1 MTPSSLLPALATRA
15 GWLVA
20 ALFTALLALTDWSPL
35 ERLDLVAYDNVEPMF
50 RAEALAPT
58 SVVVAIDEAT
68 LSALGRWPW
77 NRSVHAALIDRLSAA
92 GVVGIGMSILF
103 PESAPGDAEFARAL
117 AASRRVVLPVAPRAG
132 DDADGG
138 IAELLP
144 VQQLAANAAALGH
157 VDVELDADGLAR
169 RSFARAGSGSAR
181 WDALALATLKIARD
195 EPGALTGVGIGA
207 GTGILAG
214 RAGWLHRVSQ
224 RTPWVRDTEL
234 LLPHPDAATAP
245 RVISYFALLDQPG
258 RARQLAGQTVFI
270 GATAGGID
278 GGLATPASPQ
288 GQPMSAVEFH
298 ARAFEALRSGL
309 VYVTAS
315 SGTTLLLSLL
325 FLALPAWLLGR
336 MPLRGAV
343 AVGALVVVP
352 PLASGV
358 ALNALQ
364 LWIPP
369 GAAVLGFLLGYL
381 LWFAQYL
388 RRTRGSLL
396 HARHDADAT
405 LRSIADAV
413 ITIDDNTRV
422 TMINP
427 VAERFTGLRQ
437 REAEGQLIVELL
449 RAHTDLT
456 ADVLGTVLASL
467 KHRQAIRLP
476 DPIPWHSP
484 DGREYA
490 LRLTAT
496 PVGDGARD
504 GEGAV
509 VVLHDV
515 TETLAITARLQHEA
529 THDLLTGLPNRALLL
544 DRLHQALANARRR
557 GTLVALL
564 FVDLDRFKR
573 INDSLGHY
581 VGDRVLQIVAERL
594 QASVRTGD
602 TVARWGGDEFIILM
616 DNLHDESAVIA
627 IARKLLDLLE
637 REVEAEGGTDLVL
650 SCSIGISVGPQ
661 DSSDAQTLLSMA
673 DKAMYRGKIEGGAS
687 YTFYAP
693 EMNTWSRDRLSME
706 SALRHG
712 LSDSEFELFYQPQ
725 IDIVSG
731 RLAGLEALIRWHRPG
746 NGLVRP
752 DVFIGAAEETG
763 IIRNIGEWAIREATA
778 QAARWREEGLNPVP
792 LAVNVSARQCSDMGI
807 VDTIR
812 EALAASGL
820 DPRMLKV
827 ELTESTAMRDPER
840 AAELLARI
848 DALGVGIAVDD
859 FGTGYS
865 SLSLLKRFPISELKI
880 DKSFV
885 GDIAGDNDDAAIVRG
900 TIALAHGL
908 GMKVVAEGVETE
920 PQLGFL
926 ARHGCNVAQGYL
938 FAQPLPAREI
948 RGWLAVPPPHAA
960 RAVRNSHTLH

>member
-1 MTPSSLLPALATRA
+1 MKPPGLLPALGTRA
-15 GWLVA
+15 GWLIA
-20 ALFTALLALTDWSPL
+20 ALFTVLLALTHWSPL
-35 ERLDLVAYDNVEPMF
+35 ERLNLVAYDNIEPVF
-50 RAEALAPT
+50 RAEALAPA

-77 NRSVHAALIDRLSAA
+77 NRAVHAALVDRLSAA
-92 GVVGIGMSILF
+92 GVASIGLSILF

-132 DDADGG
+132 DG
-138 IAELLP
+138 IDSGVTELLP
-144 VQQLAANAAALGH
+144 VPQLASNAAALGH

-169 RSFARAGSGSAR
+169 RTFTRAGSSSAR
-181 WDALALATLKIARD
+181 WNALALATLKIASGEQPAPIANLD
-195 EPGALTGVGIGA
+195 
-207 GTGILAG
+207 AG
-214 RAGWLHRVSQ
+214 RNGWLRLVSL
-224 RTPWVRDTEL
+224 RTPWVREGEL
-234 LLPHPDAATAP
+234 LLPYPDAGTAP
-245 RVISYFALLDQPG
+245 RVISYFALLDQAE
-258 RARQLAGQTVFI
+258 RARPLAGQTVFI

-288 GQPMSAVEFH
+288 GRPMSAVEFH

-315 SGTTLLLSLL
+315 PGTTLALSLL

-343 AVGALVVVP
+343 AVGGLVAVP

-381 LWFAQYL
+381 LWFAQYI
-388 RRTRGSLL
+388 RHKRGSLN

-405 LRSIADAV
+405 LRSITDAV
-413 ITIDDNTRV
+413 ITIDEDTRV

-427 VAERFTGLRQ
+427 VAERFTGLGQ
-437 REAEGQLIVELL
+437 AEAEGQLIGDLL
-449 RAHTDLT
+449 KAHTDLT
-456 ADVLGTVLASL
+456 AGALGTVLASL

-484 DGREYA
+484 DGRNYA

-496 PVGDGARD
+496 PVGESADG

-581 VGDRVLQIVAERL
+581 VGDRVLQVVAERL

-616 DNLHDESAVIA
+616 DNLHDESAVA
-627 IARKLLDLLE
+627 AVARKLLDLLE
-637 REVEAEGGTDLVL
+637 REVQAEGGTDLVL

-661 DSSDAQTLLSMA
+661 DSADAGTLLSMA
-673 DKAMYRGKIEGGAS
+673 DKAMYQGKIEGGAS
-687 YTFYAP
+687 YTFYSPA
-693 EMNTWSRDRLSME
+693 MNTWSRDRLSME
-706 SALRHG
+706 AALRHG
-712 LSDSEFELFYQPQ
+712 LAYSEFELFYQPQ
-725 IDIVSG
+725 IDVTSG

-752 DVFIGAAEETG
+752 DVFIAAAEETG

-778 QAARWREEGLNPVP
+778 QAARWRGEGLNPVP

-812 EALAASGL
+812 EALATSGL

-827 ELTESTAMRDPER
+827 EITESTAMRDPER
-840 AAELLARI
+840 AAELLHRI

>member
-92 GVVGIGMSILF
+92 GVAGIGMSILF

-181 WDALALATLKIARD
+181 WDALALATLKIASGEQPAPIANLD
-195 EPGALTGVGIGA
+195 
-207 GTGILAG
+207 AG
-214 RAGWLHRVSQ
+214 RNGWLRLVSM
-224 RTPWVRDTEL
+224 RTPWVREGEL
-234 LLPHPDAATAP
+234 LLPYPDAGTAP
-245 RVISYFALLDQPG
+245 RVISYFALLDQAE
-258 RARQLAGQTVFI
+258 RARPLAGQTVFI

-315 SGTTLLLSLL
+315 PGTTLLLSLV

-343 AVGALVVVP
+343 AVGGLVVVP

-381 LWFAQYL
+381 LWFAQYI
-388 RRTRGSLL
+388 RHKRGSLN

-405 LRSIADAV
+405 LRSITDAV

-496 PVGDGARD
+496 PVGDGPHGD
-504 GEGAV
+504 EGAV
-509 VVLHDV
+509 IVLHDV

-650 SCSIGISVGPQ
+650 S
-661 DSSDAQTLLSMA
+661 
-673 DKAMYRGKIEGGAS
+673 
-687 YTFYAP
+687 
-693 EMNTWSRDRLSME
+693 W
-706 SALRHG
+706 
-712 LSDSEFELFYQPQ
+712 
-725 IDIVSG
+725 
-731 RLAGLEALIRWHRPG
+731 
-746 NGLVRP
+746 
-752 DVFIGAAEETG
+752 
-763 IIRNIGEWAIREATA
+763 
-778 QAARWREEGLNPVP
+778 
-792 LAVNVSARQCSDMGI
+792 
-807 VDTIR
+807 
-812 EALAASGL
+812 
-820 DPRMLKV
+820 
-827 ELTESTAMRDPER
+827 
-840 AAELLARI
+840 
-848 DALGVGIAVDD
+848 
-859 FGTGYS
+859 
-865 SLSLLKRFPISELKI
+865 
-880 DKSFV
+880 
-885 GDIAGDNDDAAIVRG
+885 
-900 TIALAHGL
+900 
-908 GMKVVAEGVETE
+908 
-920 PQLGFL
+920 
-926 ARHGCNVAQGYL
+926 
-938 FAQPLPAREI
+938 
-948 RGWLAVPPPHAA
+948 
-960 RAVRNSHTLH
+960 

>member
-1 MTPSSLLPALATRA
+1 MKPSGLLSAVGTRG

-20 ALFTALLALTDWSPL
+20 ALFTVLLALTDWSPL
-35 ERLDLVAYDNVEPMF
+35 ARLDLVAYDNIEPVF
-50 RAEALAPT
+50 RAEALAPA

-77 NRSVHAALIDRLSAA
+77 NRSVHAALVDRLSAA
-92 GVVGIGMSILF
+92 DVAGIGFSILF

-117 AASRRVVLPVAPRAG
+117 AASRRVVLPIAPRAG
-132 DDADGG
+132 DDIDSGV
-138 IAELLP
+138 AELLP
-144 VQQLAANAAALGH
+144 VPQLASNAAALGH

-169 RSFARAGSGSAR
+169 RTYARAGSSSAR
-181 WDALALATLKIARD
+181 WDALALATLKIASG
-195 EPGALTGVGIGA
+195 EPPAAVSGADSRLD
-207 GTGILAG
+207 AG
-214 RAGWLHRVSQ
+214 RSGWLHRVSQ
-224 RTPWVRDTEL
+224 RTPWVREGEL
-234 LLPHPDAATAP
+234 LLPYPDAGTAP
-245 RVISYFALLDQPG
+245 RVISYFALLDQPE

-270 GATAGGID
+270 GATAGGVD

-288 GQPMSAVEFH
+288 GQRMPAVEFH

-309 VYVTAS
+309 AYGTAS
-315 SGTTLLLSLL
+315 PNTTLVLSLL
-325 FLALPAWLLGR
+325 FLILPAWLLGR
-336 MPLRGAV
+336 MPLRSAV
-343 AVGALVVVP
+343 ATGGLVVVP
-352 PLASGV
+352 PLASGF

-364 LWIPP
+364 LWVPP
-369 GAAVLGFLLGYL
+369 SAAVLGFLLGYV
-381 LWFAQYL
+381 LWFAQYI
-388 RRTRGSLL
+388 RRTRGALI

-405 LRSIADAV
+405 LRSITDAV
-413 ITIDDNTRV
+413 ITIDNNTRV

-427 VAERFTGLRQ
+427 VAERFTGLGQ
-437 REAEGQLIVELL
+437 GEAEGQLIGDLL
-449 RAHTDLT
+449 KSYTDLT
-456 ADVLGTVLASL
+456 AGALGTVLASL
-467 KHRQAIRLP
+467 KHRQGIRLP

-484 DGREYA
+484 DGRNYA

-496 PVGDGARD
+496 PVGTSREG

-529 THDLLTGLPNRALLL
+529 THDLLTGLPNRALML

-581 VGDRVLQIVAERL
+581 VGDRVLQVVAERL

-616 DNLHDESAVIA
+616 DNLHDESAVA
-627 IARKLLDLLE
+627 AVARKLLDLLE
-637 REVEAEGGTDLVL
+637 REVQAEGGTDLVL

-661 DSSDAQTLLSMA
+661 DSADAGTLLSMA
-673 DKAMYRGKIEGGAS
+673 DKAMYQGKIEGGAS

-706 SALRHG
+706 AALRHG
-712 LSDSEFELFYQPQ
+712 LADGEFELFYQPQ
-725 IDIVSG
+725 IDITSG

-746 NGLVRP
+746 SGLVRP

-778 QAARWREEGLNPVP
+778 QAARWRGEGLNPVP
-792 LAVNVSARQCSDMGI
+792 VAVNVSARQCSDMGI

-812 EALAASGL
+812 DALACSGL

-840 AAELLARI
+840 AAELLHRI

-908 GMKVVAEGVETE
+908 GMMVVAEGVETE
-920 PQLGFL
+920 SQLGFL
-926 ARHGCNVAQGYL
+926 ARHGCNLAQGYL
-938 FAQPLPAREI
+938 FAQPLPASEI
-948 RGWLAVPPPHAA
+948 RGWLVQPPPHAA
-960 RAVRNSHTLH
+960 RAVRNSHARY

>member
-1 MTPSSLLPALATRA
+1 MKPSGLRSAIGARGSWLA
-15 GWLVA
+15 A
-20 ALFTALLALTDWSPL
+20 AAVTALLVLTNWTPL
-35 ERLDLVAYDNVEPMF
+35 QRLDLVAYDNIEPAF
-50 RAEALAPT
+50 RGEVLAPA

-68 LSALGRWPW
+68 LAALGRWPW
-77 NRSVHAALIDRLSAA
+77 NRSVHAALVDRLSAGGA
-92 GVVGIGMSILF
+92 AAIGMSILF
-103 PESAPGDAEFARAL
+103 PETAPGDAELARAL

-132 DDADGG
+132 DALDQG
-138 IAELLP
+138 IGELLP
-144 VQQLAANAAALGH
+144 VPELAANAAALGH
-157 VDVELDADGLAR
+157 VDAELDADGLAR
-169 RSFARAGSGSAR
+169 RTFARAGSASAR
-181 WDALALATLKIARD
+181 WEALALATLRIASG
-195 EPGALTGVGIGA
+195 EASPALTRRGA
-207 GTGILAG
+207 GPDPAI
-214 RAGWLHRVSQ
+214 RRVGQ
-224 RTPWVRDTEL
+224 RIPWVREGEL
-234 LLPHPDAATAP
+234 LLPYPDAGTAP
-245 RVISYFALLDQPG
+245 RVISYFALLDQPE

-278 GGLATPASPQ
+278 GGLATPASPRA
-288 GQPMSAVEFH
+288 QPMAAVEFH
-298 ARAFEALRSGL
+298 ARAFESLRSGL
-309 VYVTAS
+309 VYAS
-315 SGTTLLLSLL
+315 AGAGTTLAFSLL
-325 FLALPAWLLGR
+325 FLALPAWLIGR
-336 MPLRGAV
+336 LPLRA
-343 AVGALVVVP
+343 AAALGGLVLVP
-352 PLASGV
+352 PLASGF

-364 LWIPP
+364 IWIPP
-369 GAAVLGFLLGYL
+369 AAAMLGFVFGYL
-381 LWFAQYL
+381 LWFALYL
-388 RRTRGSLL
+388 RRTRGSLQ

-405 LRSIADAV
+405 LRSITDAV
-413 ITIDDNTRV
+413 ITIDADTRV
-422 TMINP
+422 TMLNP
-427 VAERFTGLRQ
+427 VAERLTGLRP
-437 REAEGQLIVELL
+437 EAAAGMLIGELL
-449 RAHTDLT
+449 RASTDLT
-456 ADVLGTVLASL
+456 AEALGTVLASL

-476 DPIPWHSP
+476 DPIPWRGP
-484 DGREYA
+484 EGRRYA

-496 PVGDGARD
+496 PIGDS

-509 VVLHDV
+509 VVLNDV
-515 TETLAITARLQHEA
+515 TEALAITARLQHEA

-581 VGDRVLQIVAERL
+581 VGDKVLQVVAERL

-602 TVARWGGDEFIILM
+602 TVARWGGDEFIIMM
-616 DNLHDESAVIA
+616 DNLHDRSAVIA
-627 IARKLLDLLE
+627 VARKLLELLE

-650 SCSIGISVGPQ
+650 SCSVGISVGPQ
-661 DSSDAQTLLSMA
+661 DSADAETLLSMA

-706 SALRHG
+706 TALRHA
-712 LSDSEFELFYQPQ
+712 LVNREFELFYQPQ
-725 IDIVSG
+725 VDIGTG

-752 DVFIGAAEETG
+752 EVFIAAAEETG
-763 IIRNIGEWAIREATA
+763 IIRSIGDWAIREAA
-778 QAARWREEGLNPVP
+778 KQAARWSAEGLEGVP
-792 LAVNVSARQCSDMGI
+792 LAVNVSARQCSDMAI

-812 EALAASGL
+812 EALADSRL
-820 DPRMLKV
+820 PPHMLKV

-840 AAELLARI
+840 AAELLRRI

-880 DKSFV
+880 DRSFV

-926 ARHGCNVAQGYL
+926 AQYGCNFAQGYL
-938 FAQPLPAREI
+938 FAQPLPAGEI
-948 RGWLAVPPPHAA
+948 RGWLTMPPPHATL
-960 RAVRNSHTLH
+960 AVRNSRLLH

>member
-1 MTPSSLLPALATRA
+1 MKPPGLLPALGTRA
-15 GWLVA
+15 GWLIA
-20 ALFTALLALTDWSPL
+20 ALFTVLLALTHWSPL
-35 ERLDLVAYDNVEPMF
+35 ERLNLVAYDNIEPVF
-50 RAEALAPT
+50 RAEALAPA

-77 NRSVHAALIDRLSAA
+77 NRAVHAALVDRLSAA
-92 GVVGIGMSILF
+92 GVASIGLSILF

-132 DDADGG
+132 DG
-138 IAELLP
+138 IDSGVTELLP
-144 VQQLAANAAALGH
+144 VPQLASNAAALGH

-169 RSFARAGSGSAR
+169 RTFTRAGSSSAR
-181 WDALALATLKIARD
+181 WNALALATLKIASGEQPAPIANLD
-195 EPGALTGVGIGA
+195 
-207 GTGILAG
+207 AG
-214 RAGWLHRVSQ
+214 RNGWLRLVSL
-224 RTPWVRDTEL
+224 RTPWVREGEL
-234 LLPHPDAATAP
+234 LLPYPDAGTAP
-245 RVISYFALLDQPG
+245 RVISYFALLDQAE
-258 RARQLAGQTVFI
+258 RARPLAGQTVFI

-288 GQPMSAVEFH
+288 GRPMSAVEFH

-315 SGTTLLLSLL
+315 PGTTLALSLL

-343 AVGALVVVP
+343 AVGGLVAVP

-381 LWFAQYL
+381 LWFAQYI
-388 RRTRGSLL
+388 RHKRGSLN

-405 LRSIADAV
+405 LRSITDAV
-413 ITIDDNTRV
+413 ITIDKDTRV

-427 VAERFTGLRQ
+427 VAERFTGLGQ
-437 REAEGQLIVELL
+437 AEAEGQLIGDLL
-449 RAHTDLT
+449 KAHTDLT
-456 ADVLGTVLASL
+456 AGALGTVLAAL

-484 DGREYA
+484 DGRNYA

-496 PVGDGARD
+496 PVGESADG

-581 VGDRVLQIVAERL
+581 VGDRVLQVVAERL

-616 DNLHDESAVIA
+616 DNLHDESAVVA
-627 IARKLLDLLE
+627 VAGKLLDLLE

-661 DSSDAQTLLSMA
+661 DSADAGTLLSMA
-673 DKAMYRGKIEGGAS
+673 DKAMYQGKIEGGAS
-687 YTFYAP
+687 YTFYSPA
-693 EMNTWSRDRLSME
+693 MNTWSRDRLSME
-706 SALRHG
+706 AALRHG
-712 LSDSEFELFYQPQ
+712 LAYSEFELFYQPQ
-725 IDIVSG
+725 IDVTSG

-752 DVFIGAAEETG
+752 DVFIAAAEETG

-778 QAARWREEGLNPVP
+778 QAARWRGEGLNPVP

-812 EALAASGL
+812 EALATSGL

-827 ELTESTAMRDPER
+827 EITESTAMRDPER
-840 AAELLARI
+840 AAELLHRI

>member
-1 MTPSSLLPALATRA
+1 MKPSGLLSAIGGRG

-20 ALFTALLALTDWSPL
+20 AAATTLLVLSNWTPL
-35 ERLDLVAYDNVEPMF
+35 QRLDLVAYDNVEPAF
-50 RAEALAPT
+50 RGEALAPA

-68 LSALGRWPW
+68 LAALGRWPW
-77 NRSVHAALIDRLSAA
+77 NRSVHAALVDRLSAGGA
-92 GVVGIGMSILF
+92 AAIGMSILF
-103 PESAPGDAEFARAL
+103 PEAAPGDAELARAL

-132 DDADGG
+132 DALDQG
-138 IAELLP
+138 IGELLP
-144 VQQLAANAAALGH
+144 VPELAANAAALGH
-157 VDVELDADGLAR
+157 VDAELDADGLAR
-169 RSFARAGSGSAR
+169 RTFARAGSASAH
-181 WDALALATLKIARD
+181 WEALALATLRIARG
-195 EPGALTGVGIGA
+195 ETPPALTRRNASPDPAIRRVG
-207 GTGILAG
+207 
-214 RAGWLHRVSQ
+214 Q
-224 RTPWVRDTEL
+224 RIPWVREGEL
-234 LLPHPDAATAP
+234 LLPYPDVGSAP
-245 RVISYFALLDQPG
+245 RVISYYALLDQPE

-278 GGLATPASPQ
+278 GGLATPASPR
-288 GQPMSAVEFH
+288 GQPMAAVEFH

-309 VYVTAS
+309 VYTSAGA
-315 SGTTLLLSLL
+315 GTTLALSLL
-325 FLALPAWLLGR
+325 FLALPAWLMGR
-336 MPLRGAV
+336 LPLRAT
-343 AVGALVVVP
+343 AALGGLVLVP
-352 PLASGV
+352 PLASGF

-369 GAAVLGFLLGYL
+369 GAAMLGFVLGYL
-381 LWFAQYL
+381 LWFALYL

-405 LRSIADAV
+405 LRSITDAV
-413 ITIDDNTRV
+413 ITLDADTRV

-427 VAERFTGLRQ
+427 VAERLTGLRP
-437 REAEGQLIVELL
+437 AAADGMLIGELL
-449 RAHTDLT
+449 RASTDLT
-456 ADVLGTVLASL
+456 AGAVGTVLAAI
-467 KHRQAIRLP
+467 KHRQTIRLP
-476 DPIPWHSP
+476 DPIPWRSP
-484 DGREYA
+484 DGRHYA

-496 PVGDGARD
+496 PIGEAGA
-504 GEGAV
+504 GAV
-509 VVLHDV
+509 VVLNDV

-581 VGDRVLQIVAERL
+581 VGDKVLQIVAERL

-602 TVARWGGDEFIILM
+602 TVARWGGDEFIIMM
-616 DNLHDESAVIA
+616 DNLHDRSAVIA
-627 IARKLLDLLE
+627 VARKLLELLE

-650 SCSIGISVGPQ
+650 SCSVGISVGPQ
-661 DSSDAQTLLSMA
+661 DSADAETLLSMA

-706 SALRHG
+706 TALRHA
-712 LSDSEFELFYQPQ
+712 LANQEFELFYQPQ
-725 IDIVSG
+725 VDIGSG

-752 DVFIGAAEETG
+752 EVFIAAAEETG
-763 IIRNIGEWAIREATA
+763 IIRSIGDWAIREAA
-778 QAARWREEGLNPVP
+778 MQAARWHAEGLEGVP
-792 LAVNVSARQCSDMGI
+792 LAVNVSARQCSDMAI

-812 EALAASGL
+812 EALADSGL
-820 DPRMLKV
+820 PPHMLKV
-827 ELTESTAMRDPER
+827 ELTESTAMHDPER
-840 AAELLARI
+840 AAELLRRI

-880 DKSFV
+880 DRSFV

-926 ARHGCNVAQGYL
+926 AQYGCNLAQGYL
-938 FAQPLPAREI
+938 FAQPLPAGEI
-948 RGWLAVPPPHAA
+948 RGWLAMPPPHAA
-960 RAVRNSHTLH
+960 RAVRNSRLLH

>member
-1 MTPSSLLPALATRA
+1 MKPSGLLPAIGARA

-20 ALFTALLALTDWSPL
+20 ALFAALLALTDWSPL
-35 ERLDLVAYDNVEPMF
+35 ARLDLVAYDNIEPVF
-50 RAEALAPT
+50 RAEALPPA

-77 NRSVHAALIDRLSAA
+77 NRSVHAALVDRLSAA
-92 GVVGIGMSILF
+92 GVAGIGLSILF

-117 AASRRVVLPVAPRAG
+117 AASKRVVLPLAPRAG
-132 DDADGG
+132 DAIDPG

-144 VQQLAANAAALGH
+144 VPQLAANAAALGH
-157 VDVELDADGLAR
+157 VDIELDVDGLAR
-169 RSFARAGSGSAR
+169 RTFARAGSGSAR
-181 WDALALATLKIARD
+181 WDALALATLKVASG
-195 EPGALTGVGIGA
+195 ESPAALTGA
-207 GTGILAG
+207 RSG
-214 RAGWLHRVSQ
+214 REGWLRRVSP
-224 RTPWVRDTEL
+224 RTPWVREGEL
-234 LLPHPDAATAP
+234 LLPYPDVGTAP
-245 RVISYFALLDQPG
+245 RVISYFALLDQPE
-258 RARQLAGQTVFI
+258 RARQLAGKAVFI
-270 GATAGGID
+270 GATAGGMD

-288 GQPMSAVEFH
+288 GQPMPAVDFH
-298 ARAFEALRSGL
+298 ARTFEALRSGL

-315 SGTTLLLSLL
+315 AGTTLVLSLL

-336 MPLRGAV
+336 MPLRGAI
-343 AVGALVVVP
+343 ACGSLVVVP
-352 PLASGV
+352 PLASGI

-369 GAAVLGFLLGYL
+369 SAAVLGFVLGYL
-381 LWFAQYL
+381 LWFAHYL
-388 RRTRGSLL
+388 KRTRGSLI

-405 LRSIADAV
+405 LRSITDAV
-413 ITIDDNTRV
+413 ITIDENTRV

-437 REAEGQLIVELL
+437 SAAEGQLIGELL

-456 ADVLGTVLASL
+456 VDALGTVLASL

-476 DPIPWHSP
+476 EPIPWHGP
-484 DGREYA
+484 DGRDYA

-496 PVGDGARD
+496 PVGNGR
-504 GEGAV
+504 EGAV

-515 TETLAITARLQHEA
+515 TENLAFTARLQHEA
-529 THDLLTGLPNRALLL
+529 THDPLTGLPNRTLLL

-581 VGDRVLQIVAERL
+581 VGDRVLQVVAERL

-616 DNLHDESAVIA
+616 DNLHDESAVVA
-627 IARKLLDLLE
+627 VAGKMLDLLE

-661 DSSDAQTLLSMA
+661 DSADAETLLSMA

-706 SALRHG
+706 AALRHG
-712 LSDSEFELFYQPQ
+712 LADREFELFYQPQ
-725 IDIVSG
+725 IDISSG

-763 IIRNIGEWAIREATA
+763 IIRNIGEWAIREAAA
-778 QAARWREEGLNPVP
+778 QAARWRGEGLKAVP

-812 EALAASGL
+812 DALASSGL

-840 AAELLARI
+840 AAELLRRI
-848 DALGVGIAVDD
+848 DALGVGIVVDD

-926 ARHGCNVAQGYL
+926 ALHGCNVAQGYL

-948 RGWLAVPPPHAA
+948 RAWLAAPPPHAA
-960 RAVRNSHTLH
+960 RAVRNSRPLH